1 MIKHI
6 GIVGVSPEGAAL
18 FIRELS
24 RQSHRIGGPNAQL
37 RVSMHNEPLAGYLN
51 AIRLGDWH
59 GVAALLSKS
68 AEVVA
73 AAGAE
78 VCVTPDH
85 AVQYAL
91 HLAEHETPIPWRS
104 MPEAVADAIA
114 REGRSTV
121 GLIGTRWVTAASTYQ
136 THLGLRGIQVLSPD
150 GDEAEDL
157 DRIIVDELLKGEVRT
172 SSREKVR
179 QIIRNLEARG
189 CEGIVLA
196 SSEAPLAVE
205 PGSNGLS
212 VYDAGSI
219 LAEAVVRD
227 ALSLAGRGEV
237 APPAA

>member
-6 GIVGVSPEGAAL
+6 GVVGVSPEGAAL

-24 RQSHRIGGPNAQL
+24 RQTNRIAGGHAQP
-37 RVSMHNEPLAGYLN
+37 RVTMHNEPLSGYLD

-59 GVAALLSKS
+59 GVAALLAKS
-68 AEVVA
+68 AEIVA

-78 VCVTPDH
+78 VCITPDH

-91 HLAEHETPIPWRS
+91 HLAEHDTPIPWLS
-104 MPEAVADAIA
+104 MPEAVAEAIA
-114 REGRSTV
+114 RDGRSTV

-150 GDEAEDL
+150 GDEADEL
-157 DRIIVDELLKGEVRT
+157 DRIIVDELLVGEVKS
-172 SSREKVR
+172 SSRDKVR

-205 PGSNGLS
+205 PGSNGLE

-219 LAEAVVRD
+219 LAEAVVRA
-227 ALSLAGRGEV
+227 ALSLAGEGQ
-237 APPAA
+237 ATPPAA

>member
-6 GIVGVSPEGAAL
+6 GVVGVSPEGAAL

-24 RQSHRIGGPNAQL
+24 RQSHRIAGPNAQL
-37 RVSMHNEPLAGYLN
+37 RVTMHNEPLAAYLD

-59 GVAALLSKS
+59 GVAAMLSKS
-68 AEVVA
+68 AEIVA

-78 VCVTPDH
+78 LCITPDH

-91 HLAEHETPIPWRS
+91 HLADHETPIPWLS
-104 MPEAVADAIA
+104 MPEAVAEAIA
-114 REGRSTV
+114 RDGRSTV

-136 THLGLRGIQVLSPD
+136 THLGLRGIQVLCPD
-150 GDEAEDL
+150 GDEGDDL
-157 DRIIVDELLKGEVRT
+157 DRIIVDELLKGQVRAG
-172 SSREKVR
+172 SRDKVH
-179 QIIRNLEARG
+179 QIIKNLETRG

-219 LAEAVVRD
+219 LAEAVVRN
-227 ALSLAGRGEV
+227 ALSLAGSGEA